1 MVNNLLLSSA
11 VKKNKNHNYSKFF
24 LLAFVALAN
33 MQNSLTAQ
41 YSGTISVPN
50 GTFANLGVLIDSLN
64 QYGLNGALTVN
75 FTATQTA
82 PTLGYQLGS
91 AALNATMSATNT
103 LTFNGGTIDAYTGG
117 TRVGT
122 AITFG
127 TSTTYGSNDA
137 IFVVKGTDFVRFT
150 NMNFNENSAN
160 TANTSGMENAIA
172 FHNLAGTTGA
182 MDGCQNIQI
191 TGCNFNMN
199 DFASSN
205 QYVIYAVNTLYSAT
219 TNLIWSANG
228 DRHRDF
234 TINNCNFNNG
244 MSHIMIKG
252 SYDNLSTFRY
262 NGEGTVRNVV
272 VSNSNFR
279 RIGGTSVQHAGINLF
294 GVDTLD
300 VFNNILDI
308 DSMQNTTCFGVN
320 NNNCGGYGR
329 VYNNEVT
336 FKRNASGTNT
346 LVAFVNIL
354 DALGDNRPSTSTA
367 ITRKNKLFIGFHNTT
382 LITPTS
388 SNSNTFINSGARSII
403 ASTNLNQPSLNIVDS
418 NTVIGQTMIGT
429 GQFAYTLTSGYIG
442 QTNIIKDNI
451 FKNFTRN
458 GVSGV
463 TYGIF
468 TNGNYINEIYNNL
481 IDSIRY
487 TPPTTPT
494 TTLSSTMYGIVN
506 QNTQTTLPGGYAK
519 VYNNTISNLNYS
531 QPSSSTANLIGGI
544 SLLGFNDSVFNNK
557 VHNVSMTLT
566 STGGGNVYGLAAL
579 NHSTTYTPMN
589 IYNNVIDSLTMANNG
604 TAQATAFVYGIRHQ
618 STGTINIFNNFIGEL
633 YNRNANNT
641 NSVVGISNSS
651 SGTLNLMNNSIQFG
665 RLAAVTSTGTV
676 FGGTGIDFNT
686 GGTNLK
692 NNIINIKGTPGATG
706 GSFAAVRR
714 ATTGTTG
721 VKPANFSGNN
731 NTYDVNTNNN
741 NYIYAEGT
749 TAASLV
755 NAHYINSSATNPVGS
770 FETQASFNSSC
781 GVYKRF
787 MQGEASTFNEDIL
800 ATAHGSVANAFT
812 PTGSSLSESSGEFI
826 AATAIDLAG
835 SSRGANFD
843 RGALQFSGTAID
855 LSGPTIT
862 FTPRGNVNCT
872 NVAVTIDAEIT
883 DFTGVNTTAGTKP
896 RLYYRKTTDP
906 DTFVSANNNSAP
918 GWKFVEATNASSP
931 FTFTY
936 DWTKFATSPVVNDT
950 ITYFFAA
957 QDIVGTPNVSTNQT
971 TLVPSTSC
979 PSSVNIAATAGLTN
993 ATSPFRFLFD
1003 VAPTIDFKVAKNPI
1017 CSGNADTIKATLILS
1032 AAAAVGTTTTAGS
1045 LAGQTPFM
1053 GGWGGNKNQFLI
1065 RASELQALGLGA
1077 GAINSIE
1084 LFPTTSGTTYEGFQI
1099 WMGNTSQADMSAAFV
1114 DTLSMTKVY
1123 EATAADAAYTP
1134 TASAWNVFTVGTT
1147 PAVPLGS
1154 PVSPSF
1160 TWNGTSNLVIC
1171 FSWSENPL
1179 AFTSTASNCEY
1190 HTASFVASR
1199 KSQADQVTMD
1209 GMLGQTASAITTAS
1223 FRPNF
1228 KINGNK
1234 APAANPTTG
1243 YAWSPSGLGTAQTI
1257 FPFPSITPIST
1268 YKVTVTDLNGCQ
1280 YSDSININ
1288 VDTLPKR
1295 LQVFNSFQCG
1305 AGVPPTAFKV
1315 RDSNAYI
1322 SPNIAWYASLAATT
1336 PLQIGLDTIY
1346 TSTVGSTTTMFVSV
1360 QSPAGC
1366 WSPRVPITLTV
1377 NISDSILARANGV
1390 RDTIRVCSGSPVNLT
1405 AVNVQMPSITKS
1417 FDTFTWTSND
1427 PNSGI
1432 GSPVVT
1438 TNGNHSFTPVIGG
1451 NYQLYVNAK
1460 DTGSGCSAVD
1470 TIKFS
1475 VQENP
1480 FAGAS
1485 KEITTVPN
1493 PVCIG
1498 TNVTHTFFMS
1508 QPSSVPPT
1516 GYCASNA
1523 GNDEDEEI
1531 DSVKL
1536 LVISNASGCGGSAVG
1551 GTLTGSQGTATG
1563 TASRY
1568 ADYTASAVPI
1578 ADLNAGTAY
1587 PITVK
1592 TGSYD
1597 ATCANT
1603 SFANSAKVFVDWN
1616 ADGDFADAG
1625 EESLL
1630 YNNLTGP
1637 QTTTINLTVP
1647 ANAPIGKRRL
1657 RVSVRETAATAIT
1670 PCNVGSWGETE
1681 DYIINVKAVP
1691 AATLFSWTSNQT
1703 GATVLGTSNPLVHAL
1718 PAANTI
1724 YTLQLTNGVC
1734 IDSARDTITNA
1745 VPPLATSSIAGP
1757 SSACFGDQLRLSTNT
1772 TGACTPYTYNWFVLG
1787 GTGGN
1792 FTAVGSLNNDTILFN
1807 PTGATGARSI
1817 RVVVTDPFG
1826 AKDSTTH
1833 TISYN
1838 NPTPTAI
1845 IDDTV
1850 CGVQA
1855 GTLSATATPAT
1866 DILRWYAS
1874 PTSFEALAVG
1884 SSFTTPPVSANTK
1897 FYVRQFTSATDSA
1910 NPFTSSTFGNAT
1922 LQQGIRMNVTK
1933 KLILTHADIYPFGA
1947 PNSSGTLSVELR
1959 DNFGTP
1965 LGSVNNIPFSYNT
1978 GGTAATTAATS
1989 TPVTIPLG
1997 ILVQPGTGYDLVITA
2012 ISGASLA
2019 HGNVGTAFPYS
2030 TTTGSLSVTAG
2041 RTAFGTTG
2049 FTRYNF
2055 FNLKTEEGCWGGPV
2069 TDSVLFI
2076 PPPAITLSRKIDSVC
2091 SLGSTTP
2098 VTLTA
2103 PSPLSTYNTY
2113 VWTPNTN
2120 ITGTSAT
2127 GYTFSEPNPGNYSYI
2142 LTGTQTSGQ
2151 QCVNRDTF
2159 TFKVKAIPPVITRT
2173 PATPSVDICNGT
2185 IQQLEALGFRT
2196 TDQVLGTATT
2206 AGAGAGQSPFM
2217 GGWGGTKSQ
2226 FIIRAS
2232 ELPSGGTPRTLKA
2245 ISMTATTSGTT
2256 YEGMQM
2262 YVGHTTL
2269 TDFTTVVDINPATL
2283 TRVYEANA
2291 ALAAYTPTVGL
2302 NTFTFG
2308 TKPATPLGSAV
2319 SDNFLWDG
2327 TSNIVV
2333 FTSWSENPTA
2343 ATSTASNF
2351 EYSATSFV
2359 ASMRR
2364 QADNLSMADMAS
2376 PTAGG
2381 TSSSA
2386 SFRPNMTLRFEDGA
2400 PITWS
2405 PTTSLF
2411 TNTIASIPYTGTN
2424 SDTVYARP
2432 VDTIKYFVTATFP
2445 NGCTRIDSLTLNVKD
2460 TVTITTQPDSFKAF
2474 CQGDTLKLCVSA
2486 ASTSPM
2492 TYQWKKNGLNISTG
2506 GNASA
2511 GTSCLS
2517 IVNATQ
2523 ADSGAYEVEIST
2535 GTPCGAKTSTSSIV
2549 KVRLP
2554 IAITTQPKDTT
2565 VCVGAPFC
2573 LSAAAMNDSSRVWT
2587 QLTGANTG
2595 TNNTL
2600 CISSSVYADSGRY
2613 FISYIPQTP
2622 CPVKNSDTVRVRVL
2636 PPALIVADPAA
2647 LTTLCIGDSV
2657 TLKATHTGALSFQW
2671 LKNGSPISGA
2681 TTDSLN
2687 VKANTQSDSGE
2698 YRLVVYSPTGC
2709 TNDTTTVNTGVIKI
2723 NLPVNITVQP
2733 LAKTFV
2739 CQNSPFTASVAAS
2752 NTSGY
2757 EWEKNTTTISA
2768 ATNATFNT
2776 ITSAQPSDAG
2786 VYRVLVKGIAPCPNV
2801 YSTND
2806 TLEVT
2811 TLAAITTPPTAFQ
2824 VCEDQSISITGAAS
2838 NVASYQWLRNGV
2850 AISPNGNVQTYT
2862 KGGNPATMSDSGMYR
2877 LVALS
2882 NPAGATTCKADTS
2895 VAVLGAVVRKIQ
2907 ITTQPL
2913 ANAFVC
2919 QNSAFNTS
2927 IVAQNVTGYQ
2937 WRKGAS
2943 NVSTGT
2949 GGTTA
2954 NYSIASTQPADAD
2967 VYSVVMTG
2975 NTPCPSVTSTNNT
2988 LAVTTLAAITT
2999 PPAAFQVCEDQFINI
3014 TGAASNA
3021 ASYQWLRNGVAI
3033 SPNGNVQTYTKG
3045 GSPATMADS
3054 GMYRLVALSNN
3065 AGATT
3070 CKADT
3075 SAAVLGAVVRKIII
3089 TTQPPVFSYG
3099 CINANFSMNI
3109 VAQNVT
3115 GYSWRLNG
3123 NPIGQTTATMS
3134 RTPFA
3139 ITDTGTYTVVM
3150 TGNSPCP
3157 NVTSANAKVDPTTA
3171 AVITTEPAA
3180 STDICLGNNITLTVA
3195 ASAQQSYQWR
3205 KNGVNIVGQT
3215 GTSFTIS
3222 SAAYADAATYDV
3234 IAIAFNG
3241 CTNDTSIGAVVS
3253 VKTPLA
3259 ITSPLATTDV
3269 KCEGQAIS
3277 YTTGVSGDGP
3287 FTYTWL
3293 LNGSSV
3299 GTNSATYTKTSV
3311 LTADS
3316 GRYIVTIQ
3324 GSMACPALRDTI
3336 DIDVNKAPQIVTQP
3350 NGASPVCLGNNII
3363 LTAAAVNQTA
3373 LEWHKQGVGSL
3384 TQSGTSYTSS
3394 GSTTADAGNYFVIAR
3409 AQPACSDVTS
3419 SLFNVVINIP
3429 AIIASQPVGM
3439 DLLETPAGSH
3449 TMFVIASG
3457 TGPLSYQWY
3466 KNGVMIPTATAS
3478 SFAITNYVAAA
3489 DSGLYY
3495 CEVKSPAP
3503 CSNTVLSSI
3512 AKIATVKCPVI
3523 MFDTLRAVNICAGR
3537 PFSLDVKATGALSYQ
3552 WFRNNVAIPNANFA
3566 NYSIPAANP
3575 AHTGVYRCR
3584 VFAFNEAICTPT
3596 YTDSIVVTVKDKP
3609 SITMQPEPIR
3619 LCAASTHTM
3628 RVAATFG
3635 ETYQWYRNGIA
3646 ISPNGDKDSFTYNN
3660 VNTLGDVFYV
3670 EVGNNLCPS
3679 TNSKSVTLKSIIPAN
3694 QVFLANNSE
3703 FNLIERCSDANGWTY
3718 YSNTTQTERLLLAI
3732 KKNGNFITAKPDIE
3746 LMNGIRELSSINTEN
3761 RGAILG
3767 GRIFNLD
3774 ITGTI
3779 QNAYEL
3785 KFYYNK
3791 SEGDAVLARLND
3803 IKLANPGQFS
3813 TDRIDLSFLLTTQ
3826 QPFTSSLW
3834 NNLSIPLNTPHTIS
3848 QKDKEFGVENGVNF
3862 VTLKNLVST
3871 KLGGTLFMDF
3881 TLKASSRISST
3892 NSNGFGFS
3900 LYPVPTIDGKV
3911 TVDVS
3916 SKRLKPISF
3925 TVTDMT
3931 GRIVAIFNE
3940 KHTSLESS
3948 HIFDFSQ
3955 LANGNY
3961 QLLMTN
3967 DEESAIGRFTIS
3979 K

>member
-11 VKKNKNHNYSKFF
+11 DKKNKNHSYSKFF

-41 YSGTISVPN
+41 YSGTISIPN

-91 AALNATMSATNT
+91 AALNASMSSTNT
-103 LTFNGGTIDAYTGG
+103 LTFNGGTINAYTGG
-117 TRVGT
+117 TRTGT

-137 IFVVKGTDFVRFT
+137 IFVVRGTDFVRFT
-150 NMNFNENSAN
+150 SMTFNENAAN
-160 TANTSGMENAIA
+160 TNNASGMENAIA

-191 TGCNFNMN
+191 TGCTFNMN

-228 DRHRDF
+228 DIHRDF
-234 TINNCNFNNG
+234 TINNCTFNNG

-279 RIGGTSVQHAGINLF
+279 RIGGTSVQHAGVNLF

-308 DSMQNTTCFGVN
+308 DSMQSTTCYGVFN
-320 NNNCGGYGR
+320 QNCGGYGR

-346 LVAFVNIL
+346 LIAFANIL
-354 DALGDNRPSTSTA
+354 DAFGDNRPSTSTA

-388 SNSNTFINSGARSII
+388 SNSNTFISAGARSII
-403 ASTNLNQPSLNIVDS
+403 ASANTNLPSLNIVDS
-418 NTVIGQTMIGT
+418 NMMIGQTIIGT
-429 GQFAYTLTSGYIG
+429 GQFLYTLTNGYIG
-442 QTNIIKDNI
+442 QKNIIKDNV

-458 GVSGV
+458 GVSGT

-494 TTLSSTMYGIVN
+494 TTSSSTMYGIVN
-506 QNTQTTLPGGYAK
+506 QNTQTTLAGGYAK
-519 VYNNTISNLNYS
+519 VYNNIISNLNYS

-544 SLLGFNDSVFNNK
+544 SILGFNDSVYNNTIRK
-557 VHNVSMTLT
+557 ISMTLT
-566 STGGGNVYGLAAL
+566 STGGGNVYGLAPL

-589 IYNNVIDSLTMANNG
+589 IYNNVIDSLSLANNG
-604 TAQATAFVYGIRHQ
+604 TAQATAFVHGIRHQ

-633 YNRNANNT
+633 YNL
-641 NSVVGISNSS
+641 NSSNVEALSGISNSS
-651 SGTLNLMNNSIQFG
+651 SGTLNLINNTIQYG
-665 RLAAVTSTGTV
+665 RIAPISSSGTA
-676 FGGTGIDFNT
+676 FGGSGVSFNT
-686 GGTNLK
+686 GITSLK

-706 GSFAAVRR
+706 GSFIAVRR
-714 ATTGTTG
+714 TTTGTAGTR
-721 VKPANFSGNN
+721 PANFSGNN
-731 NTYDVNTNNN
+731 NTYSINTNNN

-781 GVYKRF
+781 SVYKQF

-800 ATAHGSVANAFT
+800 ATAHGSVPNAFT

-835 SSRGANFD
+835 SSRGANYD

-872 NVAVTIDAEIT
+872 NTAVTISAEIA
-883 DFTGVNTTAGTKP
+883 DFTGVNTTTGTRP

-906 DTFVSANNNSAP
+906 DTFVSANTSAAP
-918 GWKFVEATNASSP
+918 GWKWVEASNTSSP

-936 DWTKFATSPVVNDT
+936 DWTKFAAAPVVNDT

-957 QDIVGTPNVSTNQT
+957 QDNVGTPNVSINAA
-971 TLVPSTSC
+971 TLIPSTSC
-979 PSSVNIAATAGLTN
+979 PGSVNIAATAGLTN
-993 ATSPFRFLFD
+993 ATSPYRFIID
-1003 VAPTIDFKVAKNPI
+1003 VAPIITFDVAKNPI
-1017 CSGNADTIKATLILS
+1017 CSGDADTIKANLILT
-1032 AAAAVGTTTTAGS
+1032 AAASVGTATTAGQGT
-1045 LAGQTPFM
+1045 GQSPFM
-1053 GGWGGNKNQFLI
+1053 GGWGGTKTQFII
-1065 RASELQALGLGA
+1065 RASELQAQGLAA
-1077 GAINSIE
+1077 GNINSIE

-1099 WMGNTSQADMSAAFV
+1099 WMGNTAQADLSTAFV
-1114 DTLSMTKVY
+1114 DTSAMTKVY

-1134 TASAWNVFTVGTT
+1134 TASSWNVFSVGTT
-1147 PAVPLGS
+1147 PTIPLGS
-1154 PVSPSF
+1154 AVSSSF
-1160 TWNGTSNLVIC
+1160 VWNGTSNLVLC
-1171 FSWSENPL
+1171 FSWSENPS
-1179 AFTSTASNCEY
+1179 AATSTGSNCEFS
-1190 HTASFVASR
+1190 TTSFVASR
-1199 KSQADQVTMD
+1199 KSQADNLSMAA
-1209 GMLGQTASAITTAS
+1209 MLGQTTSSIGTAS
-1223 FRPNF
+1223 SRPNF
-1228 KINGNK
+1228 RINGNK
-1234 APAANPTTG
+1234 GPSVNPTTG
-1243 YAWSPSGLGTAQTI
+1243 YTWSPSGLGTAQTI
-1257 FPFPSITPIST
+1257 FPFPSTTPISK
-1268 YKVTVTDLNGCQ
+1268 YKVTVTDVNGCQ
-1280 YSDSININ
+1280 FNDSVSIN

-1295 LQVFNSFQCG
+1295 LRVFNSFQCG

-1315 RDSNAYI
+1315 RDSNGYTT
-1322 SPNIAWYASLAATT
+1322 PNIAWYASMAATT

-1377 NISDSILARANGV
+1377 NTSDSILARANGV

-1438 TNGNHSFTPVIGG
+1438 TNGNHTFTPLIGG

-1475 VQENP
+1475 VQANP
-1480 FAGAS
+1480 FTGGGF
-1485 KEITTVPN
+1485 ITAVPN

-1498 TNVTHTFFMS
+1498 TNVTHSVFIPNPAATI
-1508 QPSSVPPT
+1508 PSH
-1516 GYCASNA
+1516 CASSASNT
-1523 GNDEDEEI
+1523 GDEDI
-1531 DSVKL
+1531 DSV
-1536 LVISNASGCGGSAVG
+1536 VFVTISNTSACAS
-1551 GTLTGSQGTATG
+1551 LTGSQGTATG
-1563 TASRY
+1563 IADRY
-1568 ADYTASAVPI
+1568 SNFVGSAVPVPSV
-1578 ADLNAGTAY
+1578 NAGATYPLSVGIEQCGGGGGWTHSTTA
-1587 PITVK
+1587 
-1592 TGSYD
+1592 
-1597 ATCANT
+1597 
-1603 SFANSAKVFVDWN
+1603 FFDWN
-1616 ADGDFADAG
+1616 RDGDFLDASEKYVVADNVSGATI
-1625 EESLL
+1625 S
-1630 YNNLTGP
+1630 TAA
-1637 QTTTINLTVP
+1637 TINITIP
-1647 ANAPIGKRRL
+1647 ANASSGKTRMRI
-1657 RVSVRETAATAIT
+1657 SSRESAASAIDG
-1670 PCNVGSWGETE
+1670 CHVAAGNWGETE
-1681 DYIINVKAVP
+1681 DYEINVVGLADTNFTK
-1691 AATLFSWTSNQT
+1691 LSWKSNQT
-1703 GATVLGTSNPLVHAL
+1703 GVTVLGTNNPLIHAL
-1718 PAANTI
+1718 PAASTI
-1724 YTLQLTNGVC
+1724 YTIRMTNGVC
-1734 IDSARDTITNA
+1734 IDSLKDTITNA

-1772 TGACTPYTYNWFVLG
+1772 TGACTPYTYNWFVVG

-1845 IDDTV
+1845 VDDTV
-1850 CGVQA
+1850 CGAQA
-1855 GTLSATATPAT
+1855 GILRATATPAS

-1874 PTSFEALAVG
+1874 PTSFEVLGVG

-1897 FYVRQFTSATDSA
+1897 FYVRQFTSLIDSA

-2030 TTTGSLSVTAG
+2030 TATGSLSVTAG
-2041 RTAFGTTG
+2041 RTATGTTG

-2120 ITGTSAT
+2120 ITGTGAT
-2127 GYTFSEPNPGNYSYI
+2127 GYTFSEPNPGTYSYI

-2185 IQQLEALGFRT
+2185 IQQLDALGFRM
-2196 TDQVLGTATT
+2196 TDHVLGTATT

-2291 ALAAYTPTVGL
+2291 ALAAYTPTVGV

-2411 TNTIASIPYTGTN
+2411 TNTIASIPYTGAN

-2460 TVTITTQPDSFKAF
+2460 TVTITTQPDAFKAF

-2511 GTSCLS
+2511 GTPCLT

-2535 GTPCGAKTSTSSIV
+2535 GTPCGTRTSASSIV

-2622 CPVKNSDTVRVRVL
+2622 CPAKNSDTVRVRVL

-2657 TLKATHTGALSFQW
+2657 TLKANHTGALSFQW

-2698 YRLVVYSPTGC
+2698 YRLVVYSPAGC

-2723 NLPVNITVQP
+2723 NLPVNITAQP

-2786 VYRVLVKGIAPCPNV
+2786 VYRVLVKGLAPCPNV

-2811 TLAAITTPPTAFQ
+2811 TLAAIATPPTAFQ

-2862 KGGNPATMSDSGMYR
+2862 KGGSPATMSDSGMYR

-2907 ITTQPL
+2907 ISTQPL
-2913 ANAFVC
+2913 ANTFVC

-2954 NYSIASTQPADAD
+2954 SYSITNTQPADVG
-2967 VYSVVMTG
+2967 VYSVVITG

-2999 PPAAFQVCEDQFINI
+2999 PPTAFQVCEDQFINI

-3045 GSPATMADS
+3045 GSPATMSDS

-3075 SAAVLGAVVRKIII
+3075 SAAVLGAVVRKIIV

-3099 CINANFSMNI
+3099 CINANFSMSI

-3123 NPIGQTTATMS
+3123 NPIGQTTAAMS
-3134 RTPFA
+3134 RTPFTIA
-3139 ITDTGTYTVVM
+3139 DTGNYTVVM
-3150 TGNSPCP
+3150 TGNGPCP
-3157 NVTSANAKVDPTTA
+3157 SVTSNIAEVDPTTA
-3171 AVITTEPAA
+3171 AIITTEPVSA
-3180 STDICLGNNITLTVA
+3180 DVCLGNSLTLTVA

-3205 KNGVNIVGQT
+3205 KNGVNITGQN
-3215 GTSFTIS
+3215 GPSFTIS

-3259 ITSPLATTDV
+3259 ITSPLATADV

-3287 FTYTWL
+3287 FTYAWI

-3299 GTNSATYTKTSV
+3299 GTNSATYTKTSA

-3324 GSMACPALRDTI
+3324 GSMACPSLRDTI
-3336 DIDVNKAPQIVTQP
+3336 DVDVNKAPQIVMQP
-3350 NGASPVCLGNNII
+3350 NGASPVCLGNNIV

-3373 LEWHKQGVGSL
+3373 LEWHKQGLGSL
-3384 TQSGTSYTSS
+3384 SQSGTSYTSS
-3394 GSTTADAGNYFVIAR
+3394 GSTTADGGNYFVIAR
-3409 AQPACSDVTS
+3409 AQPSCSDVTS
-3419 SLFNVVINIP
+3419 SLFNVVVNIP

-3449 TMFVIASG
+3449 TMSVIASG

-3466 KNGVMIPTATAS
+3466 KNGVIIPTATAS

-3495 CEVKSPAP
+3495 CEVKSPSP

-3523 MFDTLRAVNICAGR
+3523 MFDTLRTVNICAGR
-3537 PFSLDVKATGALSYQ
+3537 PFSLDIKATGALSYQ

-3575 AHTGVYRCR
+3575 SHTGVYRCR

-3619 LCAASTHTM
+3619 LCAASSHTM
-3628 RVAATFG
+3628 RVTATFG

-3646 ISPNGDKDSFTYNN
+3646 ISPNGDKDSFIYNN
-3660 VNTLGDVFYV
+3660 VNTIGDVFYV

-3679 TNSKSVTLKSIIPAN
+3679 TNSKSVTLKSVIPAN

-3703 FNLIERCSDANGWTY
+3703 FDLIERCSDANGWTY
-3718 YSNTTQTERLLLAI
+3718 YSNTTQTERLLMGI

-3774 ITGTI
+3774 ITGKI

-3791 SEGDAVLARLND
+3791 SEGDAVLTRLND

-3813 TDRIDLSFLLTTQ
+3813 TDRIDLTFLLTTQ

-3834 NNLSIPLNTPHTIS
+3834 SNLSIPLNTPHTIS
-3848 QKDKEFGVENGVNF
+3848 QKDKEFGVENNVNY
-3862 VTLKNLVST
+3862 VILKNLVST
-3871 KLGGTLFMDF
+3871 KLGGTLFMDY

-3892 NSNGFGFS
+3892 NRNGFGFS

>member
-228 DRHRDF
+228 DIHRDF

-279 RIGGTSVQHAGINLF
+279 RIGGTSVQHAGVTLF
-294 GVDTLD
+294 GVDTFD
-300 VFNNILDI
+300 IANNFLDI
-308 DSMQNTTCFGVN
+308 DSMNLAGQAAAIFNQ
-320 NNNCGGYGR
+320 NCGGFGR
-329 VYNNEVT
+329 VYNNEIT
-336 FKRNASGTNT
+336 IKRSASGTNT
-346 LVAFVNIL
+346 LLGINNAMTGSIGTNRPTITTGIVRKNRFFVGYHNPAVVFTNSSNANIMIFAGAQAMNATTFVDL
-354 DALGDNRPSTSTA
+354 PATCIIDSNSISNQTFIGSGLIDFIQTSTFITGQTIVVKDNLFKNVIRNGNAGQINAIRVNSNYRNEIYNNIIDSIRLVTASTPTNTLAASINGIISLNNQTALAGSYGKVFNNRISNLFLNAPSTSTA
-367 ITRKNKLFIGFHNTT
+367 
-382 LITPTS
+382 S
-388 SNSNTFINSGARSII
+388 FINGM
-403 ASTNLNQPSLNIVDS
+403 Q
-418 NTVIGQTMIGT
+418 
-429 GQFAYTLTSGYIG
+429 
-442 QTNIIKDNI
+442 
-451 FKNFTRN
+451 
-458 GVSGV
+458 
-463 TYGIF
+463 
-468 TNGNYINEIYNNL
+468 
-481 IDSIRY
+481 
-487 TPPTTPT
+487 
-494 TTLSSTMYGIVN
+494 
-506 QNTQTTLPGGYAK
+506 
-519 VYNNTISNLNYS
+519 IS
-531 QPSSSTANLIGGI
+531 GI
-544 SLLGFNDSVFNNK
+544 SDSVFNNTIHHLR
-557 VHNVSMTLT
+557 VALQAA
-566 STGGGNVYGLAAL
+566 GGGTITGITMPQTTALGTINV
-579 NHSTTYTPMN
+579 
-589 IYNNVIDSLTMANNG
+589 YNNVIDSLIFNTNG
-604 TAQATAFVYGIRHQ
+604 TTTTSGVVSGSAIT
-618 STGTINIFNNFIGEL
+618 STGTVNFYNNFIGEL
-633 YNRNANNT
+633 Y
-641 NSVVGISNSS
+641 SPNSS
-651 SGTLNLMNNSIQFG
+651 SLN
-665 RLAAVTSTGTV
+665 AVIGFSSTSTGSTNLTNNTIQYGRLGAITSASATS
-676 FGGTGIDFNT
+676 FGGSGFSFGTGTSNV
-686 GGTNLK
+686 LK

-1134 TASAWNVFTVGTT
+1134 TASVWNVFTVGTT

-1199 KSQADQVTMD
+1199 KSQADQVTMA

-1280 YSDSININ
+1280 YSDSTNIN

-1568 ADYTASAVPI
+1568 ADYTASSVPI

-1657 RVSVRETAATAIT
+1657 RVSVRESAATAIT

-1691 AATLFSWTSNQT
+1691 AATIFSWTSNQT

-1897 FYVRQFTSATDSA
+1897 FYVRQFTSATDSV

-2019 HGNVGTAFPYS
+2019 HGNVGTTFPYS
-2030 TTTGSLSVTAG
+2030 TTSGSLSVTAG

-2076 PPPAITLSRKIDSVC
+2076 PPPTITLSRKIDSVC

-2120 ITGTSAT
+2120 ITGTGAT
-2127 GYTFSEPNPGNYSYI
+2127 GYTFSEPNPGTYTYI
-2142 LTGTQTSGQ
+2142 LTGTQTGGQ
-2151 QCVNRDTF
+2151 QCINSDTF
-2159 TFKVKAIPPVITRT
+2159 TLKVKNLPLPIAKT
-2173 PATPSVDICNGT
+2173 PATVGVDICNGS
-2185 IQQLEALGFRT
+2185 IQSIEALSSNIVNGAKIGTGTTGSALDATVVLNSGWHDQKTQHLYLASELTAAGFKAGKIDSVHYLVT
-2196 TDQVLGTATT
+2196 SNTSNTATLPSFNMTYKMAHTTATT
-2206 AGAGAGQSPFM
+2206 
-2217 GGWGGTKSQ
+2217 
-2226 FIIRAS
+2226 
-2232 ELPSGGTPRTLKA
+2232 LSGYLNVP
-2245 ISMTATTSGTT
+2245 
-2256 YEGMQM
+2256 
-2262 YVGHTTL
+2262 
-2269 TDFTTVVDINPATL
+2269 FTTCYTNVAFPNPPNGSIV
-2283 TRVYEANA
+2283 RF
-2291 ALAAYTPTVGL
+2291 P
-2302 NTFTFG
+2302 FT
-2308 TKPATPLGSAV
+2308 SA
-2319 SDNFLWDG
+2319 FIWDG
-2327 TSNIVV
+2327 TSNVLVEICQDNTAWSGAIGFEATAQTNPMV
-2333 FTSWSENPTA
+2333 FGTRQDNNSGLCVNNSTAFNQTMRVNPT
-2343 ATSTASNF
+2343 F
-2351 EYSATSFV
+2351 FQFV
-2359 ASMRR
+2359 KY
-2364 QADNLSMADMAS
+2364 
-2376 PTAGG
+2376 
-2381 TSSSA
+2381 
-2386 SFRPNMTLRFEDGA
+2386 

-2405 PTTSLF
+2405 PNTNLF
-2411 TNTIASIPYTGTN
+2411 TDAIASAAYTTGAR
-2424 SDTVYARP
+2424 DTVWSKHN
-2432 VDTIKYFVTATFP
+2432 DTIKYYMTATHP
-2445 NGCTRIDSLTLNVKD
+2445 NGCAIQDSITLNIKD
-2460 TVTITTQPDSFKAF
+2460 TVTITTQPDAFKAF

-2486 ASTSPM
+2486 TSTSPM

-2511 GTSCLS
+2511 GTPCLT

-2535 GTPCGAKTSTSSIV
+2535 GTPCGTKTSTSSIV

-2622 CPVKNSDTVRVRVL
+2622 CPLKNSDTVSVRVL

-2913 ANAFVC
+2913 ANTFVC

-3311 LTADS
+3311 LTSDS

-3350 NGASPVCLGNNII
+3350 SGASPICLGTNIV
-3363 LTAAAVNQTA
+3363 LTTAIANQTA
-3373 LEWHKQGVGSL
+3373 LEWHKQGIGSL
-3384 TQSGTSYTSS
+3384 SQSGTTYTSS
-3394 GSTTADAGNYFVIAR
+3394 GSTTADAGNYFIIAK

-3419 SLFNVVINIP
+3419 SLFNVVVNIP

>member
-300 VFNNILDI
+300 LFNNILDI
-308 DSMQNTTCFGVN
+308 DSMQSTTCYGVFN
-320 NNNCGGYGR
+320 QNCGGYGR

-346 LVAFVNIL
+346 LIAISNIL
-354 DALGDNRPSTSTA
+354 DAFGDNRPSTSTA

-388 SNSNTFINSGARSII
+388 SNSNTFINSGARAII
-403 ASTNLNQPSLNIVDS
+403 ASTGINLPSLNINDS

-429 GQFAYTLTSGYIG
+429 GQFVHTITNGIVG

-458 GVSGV
+458 GVGGV

-531 QPSSSTANLIGGI
+531 QPSTSTSNLIGGI
-544 SLLGFNDSVFNNK
+544 SLLGFNDSVYNNTIRK
-557 VHNVSMTLT
+557 ISMTLT
-566 STGGGNVYGLAAL
+566 STGGGNVYGLAPL

-589 IYNNVIDSLTMANNG
+589 IYNNVIDSLRMANNG
-604 TAQATAFVYGIRHQ
+604 TAQATAFVHGIRHQ
-618 STGTINIFNNFIGEL
+618 STGTINIFNNYIGEL
-633 YNRNANNT
+633 YNL
-641 NSVVGISNSS
+641 NSSNVEALSGISNSS
-651 SGTLNLMNNSIQFG
+651 SGTLNLTNNTIQYG
-665 RLAAVTSTGTV
+665 RIAPISSSGTV
-676 FGGTGIDFNT
+676 FGGSGVSFNT
-686 GGTNLK
+686 GITSLK

-714 ATTGTTG
+714 TTTGTSG

-731 NTYDVNTNNN
+731 NTYSINTNNN

-770 FETQASFNSSC
+770 FETQVSFNSSC
-781 GVYKRF
+781 SIYKRF

-812 PTGSSLSESSGEFI
+812 PSGSSLSESSGEFI

-835 SSRGANFD
+835 SSRGANYD

-872 NVAVTIDAEIT
+872 NAAVTISAEIA
-883 DFTGVNTTAGTKP
+883 DFTGVNTTTGTRP

-906 DTFVSANNNSAP
+906 DTFVSANTSAAP
-918 GWKFVEATNASSP
+918 GWKWVEASNTSSP

-936 DWTKFATSPVVNDT
+936 DWTKFAAAPVVNDT

-957 QDIVGTPNVSTNQT
+957 QDNVGTPNVSINAA
-971 TLVPSTSC
+971 TLIPSTSC
-979 PSSVNIAATAGLTN
+979 PGSVNIPATAGLTN
-993 ATSPFRFLFD
+993 ATSPYRFIID
-1003 VAPTIDFKVAKNPI
+1003 VAPIITFDVAKNPI
-1017 CSGNADTIKATLILS
+1017 CSGDADTIKANLILT
-1032 AAAAVGTTTTAGS
+1032 AAASVGTATTAGQGT
-1045 LAGQTPFM
+1045 GQSPFM
-1053 GGWGGNKNQFLI
+1053 GGWGGTKTQFII
-1065 RASELQALGLGA
+1065 RASELQAQGLAA
-1077 GAINSIE
+1077 GNINSIE

-1099 WMGNTSQADMSAAFV
+1099 WMGNTAQADLSTAFV
-1114 DTLSMTKVY
+1114 DTSAMTKVY

-1134 TASAWNVFTVGTT
+1134 TASSWNVFSVGTT
-1147 PAVPLGS
+1147 PTTPLGS
-1154 PVSPSF
+1154 AVSSSF
-1160 TWNGTSNLVIC
+1160 VWNGTSNLVLC
-1171 FSWSENPL
+1171 FSWSENPS
-1179 AFTSTASNCEY
+1179 AATSTGSNCEFS
-1190 HTASFVASR
+1190 TTSFVASR
-1199 KSQADQVTMD
+1199 KSQADNLSMTA
-1209 GMLGQTASAITTAS
+1209 MLGQTASSIGTAS
-1223 FRPNF
+1223 SRPNF
-1228 KINGNK
+1228 RINGNK
-1234 APAANPTTG
+1234 GPSVNPTTG
-1243 YAWSPSGLGTAQTI
+1243 YTWSPSGLGTAQTI
-1257 FPFPSITPIST
+1257 FPFPSTTPISK
-1268 YKVTVTDLNGCQ
+1268 YKVTVTDVNGCQ
-1280 YSDSININ
+1280 FNDSVSINI
-1288 VDTLPKR
+1288 DTLPKR
-1295 LQVFNSFQCG
+1295 LRVFNSFQCG

-1315 RDSNAYI
+1315 RDSNGYTT
-1322 SPNIAWYASLAATT
+1322 PNIAWYASLAATT

-1432 GSPVVT
+1432 GSPVIT

-1475 VQENP
+1475 VQANP

-1523 GNDEDEEI
+1523 GFDEDEEI

-1772 TGACTPYTYNWFVLG
+1772 TGACTPYTYNWFVVG

-1845 IDDTV
+1845 VDDTV
-1850 CGVQA
+1850 CGAQA
-1855 GTLSATATPAT
+1855 GILRATATPAS

-1874 PTSFEALAVG
+1874 PTSFEVLGVG

-1897 FYVRQFTSATDSA
+1897 FYVRQFTSLIDSA

-2019 HGNVGTAFPYS
+2019 HGNVGTTFPYS
-2030 TTTGSLSVTAG
+2030 TTSGSLSVTAG

-2076 PPPAITLSRKIDSVC
+2076 PPPTITLSRKIDSVC

-2103 PSPLSTYNTY
+2103 PSPLATYNIY

-2120 ITGTSAT
+2120 ITGTGAT
-2127 GYTFSEPNPGNYSYI
+2127 GYTFSEPNPGTYTYI
-2142 LTGTQTSGQ
+2142 LTGTQTGGQ
-2151 QCVNRDTF
+2151 QCINSDTF
-2159 TFKVKAIPPVITRT
+2159 TLKVKNLPLPIAKT
-2173 PATPSVDICNGT
+2173 PASVGVDMCNGS
-2185 IQQLEALGFRT
+2185 IQSIEALSSNIVNGAKIGTGTTGSALDATVVLNSGWHDQKTQHLYLASELTAAGFKAGKIDSVHYLVT
-2196 TDQVLGTATT
+2196 SNTSNTATLPSFNMTYKMAHTTATT
-2206 AGAGAGQSPFM
+2206 
-2217 GGWGGTKSQ
+2217 
-2226 FIIRAS
+2226 
-2232 ELPSGGTPRTLKA
+2232 LSGYLNVP
-2245 ISMTATTSGTT
+2245 
-2256 YEGMQM
+2256 
-2262 YVGHTTL
+2262 
-2269 TDFTTVVDINPATL
+2269 FTTCYTNVAFPNPPNGSIV
-2283 TRVYEANA
+2283 RF
-2291 ALAAYTPTVGL
+2291 P
-2302 NTFTFG
+2302 FT
-2308 TKPATPLGSAV
+2308 SA
-2319 SDNFLWDG
+2319 FIWDG
-2327 TSNIVV
+2327 TSNVLVEICQDNTAWSGAIGFEATAQTNPMV
-2333 FTSWSENPTA
+2333 FGTRQDNNSGLCVNNSTAFNQTMRVNPT
-2343 ATSTASNF
+2343 F
-2351 EYSATSFV
+2351 FQFV
-2359 ASMRR
+2359 KY
-2364 QADNLSMADMAS
+2364 
-2376 PTAGG
+2376 
-2381 TSSSA
+2381 
-2386 SFRPNMTLRFEDGA
+2386 

-2405 PTTSLF
+2405 PNTNLF
-2411 TNTIASIPYTGTN
+2411 TDAIVSAAYTTGAR
-2424 SDTVYARP
+2424 DTVWSKHN
-2432 VDTIKYFVTATFP
+2432 DTIKYYMTATHP
-2445 NGCTRIDSLTLNVKD
+2445 NGCAIQDSITLNIKD
-2460 TVTITTQPDSFKAF
+2460 TVTITTQPDAFKAF

-2486 ASTSPM
+2486 TSTSPM

-2511 GTSCLS
+2511 GTPCLT

-2523 ADSGAYEVEIST
+2523 ADSGAYEVEMST
-2535 GTPCGAKTSTSSIV
+2535 GTPCGTKTSTSSIV

-2595 TNNTL
+2595 ANNTL
-2600 CISSSVYADSGRY
+2600 CISSSVYSDSGRY

-2636 PPALIVADPAA
+2636 PPAIIVADPVA

-2681 TTDSLN
+2681 TTDSLK
-2687 VKANTQSDSGE
+2687 VKANTQSDSGR

-2723 NLPVNITVQP
+2723 NLPVSITTQP

-2811 TLAAITTPPTAFQ
+2811 TLAAITTPPIAFQ

-2877 LVALS
+2877 LIALS

-2913 ANAFVC
+2913 ANTFVC

-2949 GGTTA
+2949 GGTAA
-2954 NYSIASTQPADAD
+2954 NYSIASTQPADAG

-2975 NTPCPSVTSTNNT
+2975 NTPCPNVTSTNNT
-2988 LAVTTLAAITT
+2988 LTVTTLAAITT
-2999 PPAAFQVCEDQFINI
+2999 PPTAFQVCEDQFINI

-3045 GSPATMADS
+3045 GSPATMSDS

-3065 AGATT
+3065 AGAAT

-3075 SAAVLGAVVRKIII
+3075 SAAVLGAVVRKIIV

-3099 CINANFSMNI
+3099 CINANFSMSI

-3134 RTPFA
+3134 RTPFTIA
-3139 ITDTGTYTVVM
+3139 DTGNYTVVM
-3150 TGNSPCP
+3150 TGNGPCP
-3157 NVTSANAKVDPTTA
+3157 SVTSNIAEVDPTTA
-3171 AVITTEPAA
+3171 AIITTEPVSA
-3180 STDICLGNNITLTVA
+3180 DVCLGNSLTLTVA

-3205 KNGVNIVGQT
+3205 KNGVNITGQN
-3215 GTSFTIS
+3215 GTSLTINP
-3222 SAAYADAATYDV
+3222 AAYADAATYDV
-3234 IAIAFNG
+3234 IAVAFNG

-3287 FTYTWL
+3287 FTYAWI

-3299 GTNSATYTKTSV
+3299 GTNSATYTKTSA
-3311 LTADS
+3311 LIADS

-3324 GSMACPALRDTI
+3324 GSMACPSLRDTI
-3336 DIDVNKAPQIVTQP
+3336 DVDVNKAPQIVIQP
-3350 NGASPVCLGNNII
+3350 NGASPVCLGNNIV

-3373 LEWHKQGVGSL
+3373 LEWHKQGLGSL
-3384 TQSGTSYTSS
+3384 SQSGTSYTSS

-3419 SLFNVVINIP
+3419 SLFNVVVNIP

-3449 TMFVIASG
+3449 TMSVIASG

-3466 KNGVMIPTATAS
+3466 KNGVIIPTATAS

-3495 CEVKSPAP
+3495 CEVKSPSP

-3523 MFDTLRAVNICAGR
+3523 MFDTLRTVNICAGR
-3537 PFSLDVKATGALSYQ
+3537 PFSLDIKATGALSYQ

-3575 AHTGVYRCR
+3575 SHTGVYRCR

-3619 LCAASTHTM
+3619 LCAASSHTM

-3646 ISPNGDKDSFTYNN
+3646 ISPNGDKDSFIYNN
-3660 VNTLGDVFYV
+3660 VNTIGDVFYV

-3679 TNSKSVTLKSIIPAN
+3679 TNSKSVTLKSVIPAN

-3703 FNLIERCSDANGWTY
+3703 FDLIERCSDANGWTY
-3718 YSNTTQTERLLLAI
+3718 YSNTTQTERLLMGI

-3774 ITGTI
+3774 ITGKI

-3791 SEGDAVLARLND
+3791 SEGDAVLNRLND

-3813 TDRIDLSFLLTTQ
+3813 TDRIDLTFLLTTQ

-3834 NNLSIPLNTPHTIS
+3834 SNLSIPLNTPHTIS
-3848 QKDKEFGVENGVNF
+3848 QKDKEFGVENNVNY
-3862 VTLKNLVST
+3862 VILKNLVST
-3871 KLGGTLFMDF
+3871 KLGGTLFMDY

-3892 NSNGFGFS
+3892 NRNGFGFS

>member
-1 MVNNLLLSSA
+1 M
-11 VKKNKNHNYSKFF
+11 
-24 LLAFVALAN
+24 
-33 MQNSLTAQ
+33 
-41 YSGTISVPN
+41 GTW
-50 GTFANLGVLIDSLN
+50 
-64 QYGLNGALTVN
+64 
-75 FTATQTA
+75 
-82 PTLGYQLGS
+82 
-91 AALNATMSATNT
+91 
-103 LTFNGGTIDAYTGG
+103 GGT
-117 TRVGT
+117 
-122 AITFG
+122 
-127 TSTTYGSNDA
+127 
-137 IFVVKGTDFVRFT
+137 
-150 NMNFNENSAN
+150 
-160 TANTSGMENAIA
+160 
-172 FHNLAGTTGA
+172 
-182 MDGCQNIQI
+182 
-191 TGCNFNMN
+191 
-199 DFASSN
+199 
-205 QYVIYAVNTLYSAT
+205 
-219 TNLIWSANG
+219 
-228 DRHRDF
+228 
-234 TINNCNFNNG
+234 
-244 MSHIMIKG
+244 
-252 SYDNLSTFRY
+252 
-262 NGEGTVRNVV
+262 
-272 VSNSNFR
+272 
-279 RIGGTSVQHAGINLF
+279 
-294 GVDTLD
+294 
-300 VFNNILDI
+300 
-308 DSMQNTTCFGVN
+308 
-320 NNNCGGYGR
+320 
-329 VYNNEVT
+329 
-336 FKRNASGTNT
+336 
-346 LVAFVNIL
+346 
-354 DALGDNRPSTSTA
+354 
-367 ITRKNKLFIGFHNTT
+367 
-382 LITPTS
+382 
-388 SNSNTFINSGARSII
+388 
-403 ASTNLNQPSLNIVDS
+403 
-418 NTVIGQTMIGT
+418 
-429 GQFAYTLTSGYIG
+429 
-442 QTNIIKDNI
+442 
-451 FKNFTRN
+451 
-458 GVSGV
+458 
-463 TYGIF
+463 
-468 TNGNYINEIYNNL
+468 
-481 IDSIRY
+481 
-487 TPPTTPT
+487 
-494 TTLSSTMYGIVN
+494 
-506 QNTQTTLPGGYAK
+506 
-519 VYNNTISNLNYS
+519 
-531 QPSSSTANLIGGI
+531 
-544 SLLGFNDSVFNNK
+544 
-557 VHNVSMTLT
+557 
-566 STGGGNVYGLAAL
+566 
-579 NHSTTYTPMN
+579 
-589 IYNNVIDSLTMANNG
+589 
-604 TAQATAFVYGIRHQ
+604 
-618 STGTINIFNNFIGEL
+618 
-633 YNRNANNT
+633 
-641 NSVVGISNSS
+641 
-651 SGTLNLMNNSIQFG
+651 
-665 RLAAVTSTGTV
+665 
-676 FGGTGIDFNT
+676 
-686 GGTNLK
+686 
-692 NNIINIKGTPGATG
+692 
-706 GSFAAVRR
+706 
-714 ATTGTTG
+714 
-721 VKPANFSGNN
+721 
-731 NTYDVNTNNN
+731 
-741 NYIYAEGT
+741 
-749 TAASLV
+749 
-755 NAHYINSSATNPVGS
+755 
-770 FETQASFNSSC
+770 
-781 GVYKRF
+781 
-787 MQGEASTFNEDIL
+787 
-800 ATAHGSVANAFT
+800 
-812 PTGSSLSESSGEFI
+812 
-826 AATAIDLAG
+826 
-835 SSRGANFD
+835 
-843 RGALQFSGTAID
+843 
-855 LSGPTIT
+855 
-862 FTPRGNVNCT
+862 
-872 NVAVTIDAEIT
+872 
-883 DFTGVNTTAGTKP
+883 
-896 RLYYRKTTDP
+896 KT
-906 DTFVSANNNSAP
+906 
-918 GWKFVEATNASSP
+918 
-931 FTFTY
+931 
-936 DWTKFATSPVVNDT
+936 
-950 ITYFFAA
+950 
-957 QDIVGTPNVSTNQT
+957 
-971 TLVPSTSC
+971 
-979 PSSVNIAATAGLTN
+979 
-993 ATSPFRFLFD
+993 
-1003 VAPTIDFKVAKNPI
+1003 
-1017 CSGNADTIKATLILS
+1017 
-1032 AAAAVGTTTTAGS
+1032 
-1045 LAGQTPFM
+1045 
-1053 GGWGGNKNQFLI
+1053 QFLI
-1065 RASELQALGLGA
+1065 QASELDAIGLKTGD
-1077 GAINSIE
+1077 IKSIE
-1084 LFPTTSGTTYEGFQI
+1084 LFPTSSGATYEGFQI
-1099 WMGNTSQADMSAAFV
+1099 WLGNTTQTDMSAAFI
-1114 DTLSMTKVY
+1114 DTANLTKVY
-1123 EATAADAAYTP
+1123 EATAALAAYTP
-1134 TASAWNVFTVGTT
+1134 AANQWNRFTVGTS
-1147 PAVPLGS
+1147 PASPLGS
-1154 PVSPSF
+1154 AVSSTF
-1160 TWNGTSNLVIC
+1160 TWDGTSNLLVC
-1171 FSWSENPL
+1171 FSMSENPI
-1179 AFTSTASNCEY
+1179 AVTVTASNCQF
-1190 HTASFVASR
+1190 HTTSFVSSR
-1199 KSQADQVTMD
+1199 KSQADNLSMAA
-1209 GMLGQTASAITTAS
+1209 MLGQTTSGIVTAS
-1223 FRPNF
+1223 SRPNVI
-1228 KINGNK
+1228 INGRVV
-1234 APAANPTTG
+1234 AAHSLIDTNLG
-1243 YAWSPSGLGTAQTI
+1243 YVWSPGGLGTARKI
-1257 FPFPSITPIST
+1257 FPFPAISPT
-1268 YKVTVTDLNGCQ
+1268 TKYNVTATDVNGCT
-1280 YSDSININ
+1280 YNDSVSIN

-1295 LQVFNSFQCG
+1295 LRVFNSFQCG
-1305 AGVPPTAFKV
+1305 AGVPPITFKV
-1315 RDSNAYI
+1315 RDSNGYTT
-1322 SPNIAWYASLAATT
+1322 PNIAWYASMAATT

-1377 NISDSILARANGV
+1377 NTSDSILARANGV

-1432 GSPVVT
+1432 GSPIKT

-1480 FAGAS
+1480 FTGGGF
-1485 KEITTVPN
+1485 ITAVPN

-1498 TNVTHTFFMS
+1498 TNVTHSVFIPNPAATI
-1508 QPSSVPPT
+1508 PSHCSSS
-1516 GYCASNA
+1516 ASNA
-1523 GNDEDEEI
+1523 GDEDI
-1531 DSVKL
+1531 DSV
-1536 LVISNASGCGGSAVG
+1536 VFVTISNTSACAS
-1551 GTLTGSQGTATG
+1551 LTGSQGTATG
-1563 TASRY
+1563 IVDRY
-1568 ADYTASAVPI
+1568 SNFVGSAVPVPSV
-1578 ADLNAGTAY
+1578 NAGATYPLSVGIEQCGGGGGWTHSTTA
-1587 PITVK
+1587 
-1592 TGSYD
+1592 
-1597 ATCANT
+1597 
-1603 SFANSAKVFVDWN
+1603 FFDWN
-1616 ADGDFADAG
+1616 RDGDFLDASEKYVVADNVSGATI
-1625 EESLL
+1625 S
-1630 YNNLTGP
+1630 TAA
-1637 QTTTINLTVP
+1637 TINITIP
-1647 ANAPIGKRRL
+1647 ANASSGKTRMRI
-1657 RVSVRETAATAIT
+1657 SSRESAASAIDG
-1670 PCNVGSWGETE
+1670 CHVAAGNWGETE
-1681 DYIINVKAVP
+1681 DYEINVVGLADTNFTK
-1691 AATLFSWTSNQT
+1691 LSWKSNQT
-1703 GATVLGTSNPLVHAL
+1703 GATVLGTNNPLIHAL
-1718 PAANTI
+1718 PAASTI
-1724 YTLQLTNGVC
+1724 YTIRMTNGVC
-1734 IDSARDTITNA
+1734 IDSLKDTITNA

-1772 TGACTPYTYNWFVLG
+1772 TGACTPYTYNWFVVG

-1845 IDDTV
+1845 VDDTV
-1850 CGVQA
+1850 CGAQA
-1855 GTLSATATPAT
+1855 GILRATATPAS

-1874 PTSFEALAVG
+1874 PTSFEVLGVG

-1897 FYVRQFTSATDSA
+1897 FYVRQFTSLIDSA

-1947 PNSSGTLSVELR
+1947 PNSSGTLSVELI

-1978 GGTAATTAATS
+1978 GGTAATTAAAS

-2019 HGNVGTAFPYS
+2019 HGNVGTTFPYS
-2030 TTTGSLSVTAG
+2030 TTSGSLSVTAG

-2076 PPPAITLSRKIDSVC
+2076 PPPTITLSRKIDSVC

-2103 PSPLSTYNTY
+2103 PSPLATYNIY

-2120 ITGTSAT
+2120 ITGTGAT
-2127 GYTFSEPNPGNYSYI
+2127 GYTFSEPNPGTYTYI
-2142 LTGTQTSGQ
+2142 LTGTQTGGQ
-2151 QCVNRDTF
+2151 QCINSDTF
-2159 TFKVKAIPPVITRT
+2159 TLKVKNLPLPIAKT
-2173 PATPSVDICNGT
+2173 PASVGVDMCNGS
-2185 IQQLEALGFRT
+2185 IQSIEALSSNIVNGAKIGTGTTGSALDATVVLNSGWHDQKTQHLYLASELTAAGFKAGKIDSVHYLVT
-2196 TDQVLGTATT
+2196 SNTSNTATLPSFNMTYKMAHTTATT
-2206 AGAGAGQSPFM
+2206 
-2217 GGWGGTKSQ
+2217 
-2226 FIIRAS
+2226 
-2232 ELPSGGTPRTLKA
+2232 LSGYLNVP
-2245 ISMTATTSGTT
+2245 
-2256 YEGMQM
+2256 
-2262 YVGHTTL
+2262 
-2269 TDFTTVVDINPATL
+2269 FTTCYTNVAFPNPPNGSIV
-2283 TRVYEANA
+2283 RF
-2291 ALAAYTPTVGL
+2291 P
-2302 NTFTFG
+2302 FT
-2308 TKPATPLGSAV
+2308 SA
-2319 SDNFLWDG
+2319 FIWDG
-2327 TSNIVV
+2327 TSNVLVEICQDNTAWSGAIGFEATAQTNPMV
-2333 FTSWSENPTA
+2333 FGTRQDNNSGLCVNNSTAFNQTMRVNPT
-2343 ATSTASNF
+2343 F
-2351 EYSATSFV
+2351 FQFV
-2359 ASMRR
+2359 KY
-2364 QADNLSMADMAS
+2364 
-2376 PTAGG
+2376 
-2381 TSSSA
+2381 
-2386 SFRPNMTLRFEDGA
+2386 

-2405 PTTSLF
+2405 PNTNLF
-2411 TNTIASIPYTGTN
+2411 TDAIVSAAYTTGAR
-2424 SDTVYARP
+2424 DTVWSKHN
-2432 VDTIKYFVTATFP
+2432 DTIKYYMTATHP
-2445 NGCTRIDSLTLNVKD
+2445 NGCAIQDSITLNIKD
-2460 TVTITTQPDSFKAF
+2460 TVTITTQPDAFKAF

-2486 ASTSPM
+2486 TSTSPM

-2511 GTSCLS
+2511 GTPCLT
-2517 IVNATQ
+2517 IFNATQ
-2523 ADSGAYEVEIST
+2523 ADSGAYEVEMST
-2535 GTPCGAKTSTSSIV
+2535 GTPCGTKTSTSSIV

-2595 TNNTL
+2595 ANNTL
-2600 CISSSVYADSGRY
+2600 CISSSVYSDSGRY

-2636 PPALIVADPAA
+2636 PPAIIVADPVA

-2681 TTDSLN
+2681 TTDSLK
-2687 VKANTQSDSGE
+2687 VKANTQSDSGR

-2723 NLPVNITVQP
+2723 NLPVSITSQP

-2786 VYRVLVKGIAPCPNV
+2786 VYRVLVKGLAPCPNV

-2806 TLEVT
+2806 TLVVT

-2824 VCEDQSISITGAAS
+2824 VCEDQLISITGAAS
-2838 NVASYQWLRNGV
+2838 NVASYQWLRNGL

-2862 KGGNPATMSDSGMYR
+2862 KGGNPATMADSGMYR
-2877 LVALS
+2877 LIALS

-2913 ANAFVC
+2913 ANTFVC
-2919 QNSAFNTS
+2919 QNSAFNTN

-2949 GGTTA
+2949 GGTAA
-2954 NYSIASTQPADAD
+2954 NYSIASTQPADAG

-2975 NTPCPSVTSTNNT
+2975 NTPCPSLTSTNNT

-2999 PPAAFQVCEDQFINI
+2999 PPTAFQVCEDQFINI

-3045 GSPATMADS
+3045 GSPATMSDS

-3075 SAAVLGAVVRKIII
+3075 SAAVLGAVVRKIIV

-3099 CINANFSMNI
+3099 CINANFSMSI

-3134 RTPFA
+3134 RTPFTIA
-3139 ITDTGTYTVVM
+3139 DTGNYTVVM
-3150 TGNSPCP
+3150 TGNGPCP
-3157 NVTSANAKVDPTTA
+3157 SVTSNIAEVDPTTA
-3171 AVITTEPAA
+3171 AIITTEPVSA
-3180 STDICLGNNITLTVA
+3180 DVCLGNSLTLTVA

-3205 KNGVNIVGQT
+3205 KNGVNITGQN
-3215 GTSFTIS
+3215 GTSLTINP
-3222 SAAYADAATYDV
+3222 AAYADAATYDV
-3234 IAIAFNG
+3234 IAVAFNG

-3287 FTYTWL
+3287 FTYAWI

-3299 GTNSATYTKTSV
+3299 GTNSATYTKTSA
-3311 LTADS
+3311 LIADS

-3324 GSMACPALRDTI
+3324 GSMACPSLRDTI
-3336 DIDVNKAPQIVTQP
+3336 DVDVNKAPQIVIQP
-3350 NGASPVCLGNNII
+3350 NGASPVCLGNNIV

-3373 LEWHKQGVGSL
+3373 LEWHKQGLGSL
-3384 TQSGTSYTSS
+3384 SQSGTSYTSS
-3394 GSTTADAGNYFVIAR
+3394 GSTTADGGNYFVIAR

-3419 SLFNVVINIP
+3419 SLFNVVVNIP

-3449 TMFVIASG
+3449 TMSVIASG

-3466 KNGVMIPTATAS
+3466 KNGVIIPTATAS

-3495 CEVKSPAP
+3495 CEVKSPSP

-3523 MFDTLRAVNICAGR
+3523 MFDTLRTVNICAGR
-3537 PFSLDVKATGALSYQ
+3537 PFSLDIKATGALSYQ

-3575 AHTGVYRCR
+3575 SHTGVYRCR

-3619 LCAASTHTM
+3619 LCAASSHTM
-3628 RVAATFG
+3628 RVTATFG

-3646 ISPNGDKDSFTYNN
+3646 ISPNGDKDSFIYNN
-3660 VNTLGDVFYV
+3660 VNTIGDVFYV

-3679 TNSKSVTLKSIIPAN
+3679 TNSKSVTLKSVIPAN

-3703 FNLIERCSDANGWTY
+3703 FDLIERCSDANGWTY
-3718 YSNTTQTERLLLAI
+3718 YSNTTQTERLLMGI

-3774 ITGTI
+3774 ITGKI

-3791 SEGDAVLARLND
+3791 SEGDAVLNRLND

-3813 TDRIDLSFLLTTQ
+3813 TDRIDLTFLLTTQ

-3834 NNLSIPLNTPHTIS
+3834 SNLSIPLNTPHTIS
-3848 QKDKEFGVENGVNF
+3848 QKDKEFGVENNVNY
-3862 VTLKNLVST
+3862 VILKNLVST
-3871 KLGGTLFMDF
+3871 KLGGTLFMDY

-3892 NSNGFGFS
+3892 NRNGFGFS

>member
-300 VFNNILDI
+300 LFNNILDI
-308 DSMQNTTCFGVN
+308 DSMQSTTCYGVFN
-320 NNNCGGYGR
+320 QNCGGYGR

-346 LVAFVNIL
+346 LIAISNIL
-354 DALGDNRPSTSTA
+354 DAFGDNRPSTSTA

-388 SNSNTFINSGARSII
+388 SNSNTFINSGARAII
-403 ASTNLNQPSLNIVDS
+403 ASTGINLPSLNINDS

-429 GQFAYTLTSGYIG
+429 GQFVHTITNGIVG

-458 GVSGV
+458 GVGGV

-531 QPSSSTANLIGGI
+531 QPSTSTSNLIGGI
-544 SLLGFNDSVFNNK
+544 SLLGFNDSVYNNTIRK
-557 VHNVSMTLT
+557 ISMTLT
-566 STGGGNVYGLAAL
+566 STGGGNVYGLAPL

-589 IYNNVIDSLTMANNG
+589 IYNNVIDSLRMANNG
-604 TAQATAFVYGIRHQ
+604 TAQATAFVHGIRHQ
-618 STGTINIFNNFIGEL
+618 STGTINIFNNYIGEL
-633 YNRNANNT
+633 YNL
-641 NSVVGISNSS
+641 NSSNVEALSGISNSS
-651 SGTLNLMNNSIQFG
+651 SGTLNLTNNTIQYG
-665 RLAAVTSTGTV
+665 RIAPISSSGTV
-676 FGGTGIDFNT
+676 FGGSGVSFNT
-686 GGTNLK
+686 GITSLK

-714 ATTGTTG
+714 TTTGTSG

-731 NTYDVNTNNN
+731 NTYSINTNNN

-770 FETQASFNSSC
+770 FETQVSFNSSC
-781 GVYKRF
+781 SIYKRF

-812 PTGSSLSESSGEFI
+812 PSGSSLSESSGEFI

-835 SSRGANFD
+835 SSRGANYD

-872 NVAVTIDAEIT
+872 NAAVTISAEIA
-883 DFTGVNTTAGTKP
+883 DFTGVNTTTGTRP

-906 DTFVSANNNSAP
+906 DTFVSANTSAAP
-918 GWKFVEATNASSP
+918 GWKWVEASNTSSP

-936 DWTKFATSPVVNDT
+936 DWTKFAAAPVVNDT

-957 QDIVGTPNVSTNQT
+957 QDNVGTPNVSINAAA
-971 TLVPSTSC
+971 LIPSTSC
-979 PSSVNIAATAGLTN
+979 PGSVNIPATAGLTN
-993 ATSPFRFLFD
+993 ATSPYRFIID
-1003 VAPTIDFKVAKNPI
+1003 VAPIITFDVAKNPI
-1017 CSGNADTIKATLILS
+1017 CSGDADTIKANLILT
-1032 AAAAVGTTTTAGS
+1032 AAASVGTATTAGQGT
-1045 LAGQTPFM
+1045 GQSPFM
-1053 GGWGGNKNQFLI
+1053 GGWGGTKTQFII
-1065 RASELQALGLGA
+1065 RASELQAQGLAA
-1077 GAINSIE
+1077 GNINSIE

-1099 WMGNTSQADMSAAFV
+1099 WMGNTAQADLSTAFV
-1114 DTLSMTKVY
+1114 DTSAMTKVY

-1134 TASAWNVFTVGTT
+1134 TASSWNVFSVGTT
-1147 PAVPLGS
+1147 PTTPLGS
-1154 PVSPSF
+1154 AVSSSF
-1160 TWNGTSNLVIC
+1160 VWNGTSNLVLC
-1171 FSWSENPL
+1171 FSWSENPS
-1179 AFTSTASNCEY
+1179 AATSTGSNCEFS
-1190 HTASFVASR
+1190 TTSFVASR
-1199 KSQADQVTMD
+1199 KSQADNLSMTA
-1209 GMLGQTASAITTAS
+1209 MLGQTASSIGTAS
-1223 FRPNF
+1223 SRPNF
-1228 KINGNK
+1228 RINGNK
-1234 APAANPTTG
+1234 GPSVNPTTG
-1243 YAWSPSGLGTAQTI
+1243 YTWSPSGLGTAQTI
-1257 FPFPSITPIST
+1257 FPFPSTTPISK
-1268 YKVTVTDLNGCQ
+1268 YKVTVTDVNGCQ
-1280 YSDSININ
+1280 FNDSVSINI
-1288 VDTLPKR
+1288 DTLPKR
-1295 LQVFNSFQCG
+1295 LRVFNSFQCG

-1315 RDSNAYI
+1315 RDSNGYTT
-1322 SPNIAWYASLAATT
+1322 PNIAWYASLAATT

-1432 GSPVVT
+1432 GSPVIT

-1475 VQENP
+1475 VQANP

-1523 GNDEDEEI
+1523 GFDEDEEI

-1772 TGACTPYTYNWFVLG
+1772 TGACTPYTYNWFVVG

-1845 IDDTV
+1845 VDDTV
-1850 CGVQA
+1850 CGAQA
-1855 GTLSATATPAT
+1855 GILRATATPAS

-1874 PTSFEALAVG
+1874 PTSFEVLGVG

-1897 FYVRQFTSATDSA
+1897 FYVRQFTSLIDSA

-2019 HGNVGTAFPYS
+2019 HGNVGTTFPYS
-2030 TTTGSLSVTAG
+2030 TTSGSLSVTAG

-2076 PPPAITLSRKIDSVC
+2076 PPPTITLSRKIDSVC

-2103 PSPLSTYNTY
+2103 PSPLATYNIY

-2120 ITGTSAT
+2120 ITGTGAT
-2127 GYTFSEPNPGNYSYI
+2127 GYTFSEPNPGTYTYI
-2142 LTGTQTSGQ
+2142 LTGTQTGGQ
-2151 QCVNRDTF
+2151 QCINSDTF
-2159 TFKVKAIPPVITRT
+2159 TLKVKNLPLPIAKT
-2173 PATPSVDICNGT
+2173 PASVGVDMCNGS
-2185 IQQLEALGFRT
+2185 IQSIEALSSNIVNGAKIGTGTTGSALDATVVLNSGWHDQKTQHLYLASELTAAGFKAGKIDSVHYLVT
-2196 TDQVLGTATT
+2196 SNTSNTATLPSFNMTYKMAHTTATT
-2206 AGAGAGQSPFM
+2206 
-2217 GGWGGTKSQ
+2217 
-2226 FIIRAS
+2226 
-2232 ELPSGGTPRTLKA
+2232 LSGYLNVP
-2245 ISMTATTSGTT
+2245 
-2256 YEGMQM
+2256 
-2262 YVGHTTL
+2262 
-2269 TDFTTVVDINPATL
+2269 FTTCYTNVAFPNPPNGSIV
-2283 TRVYEANA
+2283 RF
-2291 ALAAYTPTVGL
+2291 P
-2302 NTFTFG
+2302 FT
-2308 TKPATPLGSAV
+2308 SA
-2319 SDNFLWDG
+2319 FIWDG
-2327 TSNIVV
+2327 TSNVLVEICQDNTAWSGAIGFEATAQTNPMV
-2333 FTSWSENPTA
+2333 FGTRQDNNSGLCVNNSTAFNQTMRVNPT
-2343 ATSTASNF
+2343 F
-2351 EYSATSFV
+2351 FQFV
-2359 ASMRR
+2359 KY
-2364 QADNLSMADMAS
+2364 
-2376 PTAGG
+2376 
-2381 TSSSA
+2381 
-2386 SFRPNMTLRFEDGA
+2386 

-2405 PTTSLF
+2405 PNTNLF
-2411 TNTIASIPYTGTN
+2411 TDAIVSAAYTTGAR
-2424 SDTVYARP
+2424 DTVWSKHN
-2432 VDTIKYFVTATFP
+2432 DTIKYYMTATHP
-2445 NGCTRIDSLTLNVKD
+2445 NGCAIQDSITLNIKD
-2460 TVTITTQPDSFKAF
+2460 TVTITTQPDAFKAF

-2486 ASTSPM
+2486 TSTSPM

-2511 GTSCLS
+2511 GTPCLT

-2523 ADSGAYEVEIST
+2523 ADSGAYEVEMST
-2535 GTPCGAKTSTSSIV
+2535 GTPCGTKTSTSSIV

-2595 TNNTL
+2595 ANNTL
-2600 CISSSVYADSGRY
+2600 CISSSVYSDSGRY

-2636 PPALIVADPAA
+2636 PPAIIVADPVA

-2681 TTDSLN
+2681 TTDSLK
-2687 VKANTQSDSGE
+2687 VKANTQSDSGR

-2723 NLPVNITVQP
+2723 NLPVSITTQP

-2811 TLAAITTPPTAFQ
+2811 TLAAITTPPIAFQ

-2877 LVALS
+2877 LIALS

-2913 ANAFVC
+2913 ANTFVC

-2949 GGTTA
+2949 GGTAA
-2954 NYSIASTQPADAD
+2954 NYSIASTQPADAG

-2975 NTPCPSVTSTNNT
+2975 NTPCPNVTSTNNT
-2988 LAVTTLAAITT
+2988 LTVTTLAAITT
-2999 PPAAFQVCEDQFINI
+2999 PPTAFQVCEDQFINI

-3045 GSPATMADS
+3045 GSPATMSDS

-3065 AGATT
+3065 AGAAT

-3075 SAAVLGAVVRKIII
+3075 SAAVLGAVVRKIIV

-3099 CINANFSMNI
+3099 CINANFSMSI

-3134 RTPFA
+3134 RTPFTIA
-3139 ITDTGTYTVVM
+3139 DTGNYTVVM
-3150 TGNSPCP
+3150 TGNGPCP
-3157 NVTSANAKVDPTTA
+3157 SVTSNIAEVDPTTA
-3171 AVITTEPAA
+3171 AIITTEPVSA
-3180 STDICLGNNITLTVA
+3180 DVCLGNSLTLTVA

-3205 KNGVNIVGQT
+3205 KNGVNITGQN
-3215 GTSFTIS
+3215 GTSLTINP
-3222 SAAYADAATYDV
+3222 AAYADAATYDV
-3234 IAIAFNG
+3234 IAVAFNG

-3287 FTYTWL
+3287 FTYAWI

-3299 GTNSATYTKTSV
+3299 GTNSATYTKTSA
-3311 LTADS
+3311 LIADS

-3324 GSMACPALRDTI
+3324 GSMACPSLRDTI
-3336 DIDVNKAPQIVTQP
+3336 DVDVNKAPQIVIQP
-3350 NGASPVCLGNNII
+3350 NGASPVCLGNNIV

-3373 LEWHKQGVGSL
+3373 LEWHKQGLGSL
-3384 TQSGTSYTSS
+3384 SQSGTSYTSS

-3419 SLFNVVINIP
+3419 SLFNVVVNIP

-3449 TMFVIASG
+3449 TMSVIASG

-3466 KNGVMIPTATAS
+3466 KNGVIIPTATAS

-3495 CEVKSPAP
+3495 CEVKSPSP

-3523 MFDTLRAVNICAGR
+3523 MFDTLRTVNICAGR
-3537 PFSLDVKATGALSYQ
+3537 PFSLDIKATGALSYQ

-3575 AHTGVYRCR
+3575 SHTGVYRCR

-3619 LCAASTHTM
+3619 LCAASSHTM

-3646 ISPNGDKDSFTYNN
+3646 ISPNGDKDSFIYNN
-3660 VNTLGDVFYV
+3660 VNTIGDVFYV

-3679 TNSKSVTLKSIIPAN
+3679 TNSKSVTLKSVIPAN

-3703 FNLIERCSDANGWTY
+3703 FDLIERCSDANGWTY
-3718 YSNTTQTERLLLAI
+3718 YSNTTQTERLLMGI

-3774 ITGTI
+3774 ITGKI

-3791 SEGDAVLARLND
+3791 SEGDAVLNRLND

-3813 TDRIDLSFLLTTQ
+3813 TDRIDLTFLLTTQ

-3834 NNLSIPLNTPHTIS
+3834 SNLSIPLNTPHTIS
-3848 QKDKEFGVENGVNF
+3848 QKDKEFGVENNVNY
-3862 VTLKNLVST
+3862 VILKNLVST
-3871 KLGGTLFMDF
+3871 KLGGTLFMDY

-3892 NSNGFGFS
+3892 NRNGFGFS